1 MPGDL
6 PLRTVATPMGISGHE
21 ASGDLAAQR
30 RPSARLAEPDTL
42 PVKGGRMQTFL
53 ARKQIRSTGAV
64 VN

>member
-6 PLRTVATPMGISGHE
+6 PLRTVATPMGISGHA

-42 PVKGGRMQTFL
+42 PVKGPDANVSCKKTDPIDR
-53 ARKQIRSTGAV
+53 RRR
-64 VN
+64 